1 MNKDL
6 LEFLKSR
13 RSIRAFRSEQIAA
26 DALDAVL
33 DAGVYAPPG
42 MGKQSPAIVAVRD
55 RETRE
60 RISRMNAQVMG
71 GGGDPYY
78 GAPTILLVFGAKK
91 AGTCVKDAC
100 NVLTYLLLAAH
111 AAGLCAVLVDR
122 EQEMFETEEGKAL
135 RKEWGL
141 SDDWIGVG
149 AVALG
154 YAEGEAP
161 QPAARKKDYV
171 VKVV

>member
-1 MNKDL
+1 
-6 LEFLKSR
+6 
-13 RSIRAFRSEQIAA
+13 
-26 DALDAVL
+26 
-33 DAGVYAPPG
+33 
-42 MGKQSPAIVAVRD
+42 
-55 RETRE
+55 
-60 RISRMNAQVMG
+60 
-71 GGGDPYY
+71 
-78 GAPTILLVFGAKK
+78 
-91 AGTCVKDAC
+91 
-100 NVLTYLLLAAH
+100 
-111 AAGLCAVLVDR
+111 
-122 EQEMFETEEGKAL
+122 MFETEEGKAL